1 MSCLSVKLPPATKIW
16 KSFTSKLQSKLH
28 KLQRSKVIKKPQN
41 RLKKTTAVP
50 GFGVWP
56 SLLSEQRFQR
66 KNVRLVHAHHVDHLR
81 YHRQVRVFEKRS
93 TAQLVY
99 VDKLFK
105 DQPGADQLVEHVQ
118 PLQTSCQPSAK
129 NMKHLDQPAVVMQ
142 QQQQQGGRL
151 PEKAISGDDMWES
164 LVLASP
170 LLRGV
175 DERAEEFIA
184 KFRAEMEVQ
193 EMFARVL

>member
-1 MSCLSVKLPPATKIW
+1 MSWLSVKLPPATKIW

-28 KLQRSKVIKKPQN
+28 KLQRSKVMIKKPQN
-41 RLKKTTAVP
+41 RLKKTTALP
-50 GFGVWP
+50 RCGVWP
-56 SLLSEQRFQR
+56 SLLSEKRFER
-66 KNVRLVHAHHVDHLR
+66 KKRLVHAHHVDHLR
-81 YHRQVRVFEKRS
+81 HHRQVRVFEKRS

-99 VDKLFK
+99 VDKLFIE
-105 DQPGADQLVEHVQ
+105 PGAELVQYVK

-129 NMKHLDQPAVVMQ
+129 NMKHLDQPAVVL
-142 QQQQQGGRL
+142 QQQQGGRL
-151 PEKAISGDDMWES
+151 TEKAISGDDMWES

-184 KFRAEMEVQ
+184 RFRAEMEVQ
-193 EMFARVL
+193 EMFARVS